1 MLGIFDFLI
10 LSFSLALTLTVIV
23 PFTGVLV
30 RFRANY
36 NPKSL
41 HLDTEGGVVPHTG
54 PVVTSYIAMFGR
66 VYRIEVCKF
75 RLQLLRVFNKYPKLG
90 LVRTLQGAE
99 YVASS
104 SYIVDD
110 D

>member
-1 MLGIFDFLI
+1 MLGVFDFLI
-10 LSFSLALTLTVIV
+10 LLFSLALTLTVIV

-41 HLDTEGGVVPHTG
+41 HLDTEGEVVPHTG

-66 VYRIEVCKF
+66 VYRIEVRKF
-75 RLQLLRVFNKYPKLG
+75 QFQLLPVFNKYPKLG
-90 LVRTLQGAE
+90 LVGTLQGAE
-99 YVASS
+99 YVASN
-104 SYIVDD
+104 SYTVDND
-110 D
+110 